1 MTNYRGGSLCQI
13 HENEFGNRC
22 RVRDCTGTVVA
33 TTMACTTHQ
42 ALWKKYKLDHSS
54 GSLAGS
60 KRMLNRNQENLP
72 WNERDG
78 HEHQPHDQPAPE
90 PRRFKHFFGPAT
102 FYCVETICAP
112 CGVVI
117 AWAKFAKSESES
129 NILAFLNQVYPLLDS
144 RPDYICIDKACRL
157 LKHIVAQG
165 QWDTWSPTTRFIVD
179 SYHYRNHRK
188 TDTLCRTWC
197 NPAPTDGSAP
207 NLVITATASDGSTYQ
222 KRAFNTQ
229 ACEQLNAWLGG
240 FESILKRMT
249 PPNFNWF
256 THVMLFYHSQSV
268 IRQQVDKARKREAG
282 RVDNNEDS
290 DTEDGGE

>member
-33 TTMACTTHQ
+33 ATMACTTHQ

-207 NLVITATASDGSTYQ
+207 NFITATASDGSTYQ

-249 PPNFNWF
+249 PQIL
-256 THVMLFYHSQSV
+256 TGLHM
-268 IRQQVDKARKREAG
+268 
-282 RVDNNEDS
+282 
-290 DTEDGGE
+290 